1 MRKTERELDLW
12 EDTFRFS
19 FALKLCFEFELH
31 LNTGQ
36 VGDWGGK
43 QQLDGQVHS
52 AGEKSGL
59 ARSFLYVGFRFEG
72 SWVEPWSEHSKH
84 GGIG

>member
-1 MRKTERELDLW
+1 MTSRTCPECGQESAGGEPFPTMRKTERELDLW

-19 FALKLCFEFELH
+19 FVLKLCFEFELH

-59 ARSFLYVGFRFEG
+59 AR
-72 SWVEPWSEHSKH
+72 
-84 GGIG
+84 